1 MKKTLLLVC
10 AITALCSC
18 GKSNEDKAR
27 EVIESELKTTMKDWN
42 SYEFVEM
49 SKVDSAF
56 TLFMDSQEGKVIR
69 ELQSALSSKKTEYE
83 VNSRYPE
90 LYKERIQVMRDSI
103 PIIEHM
109 EDSLKNVYDTKE
121 KEYKGNFIGYRV
133 KFKYRGNNSLG
144 GKEISSSIYFFNP
157 EITQITD
164 RISLD

>member
-56 TLFMDSQEGKVIR
+56 TLFMDSQEGKAIR
-69 ELQSALSSKKTEYE
+69 ELQSALSLKKAEYE

-109 EDSLKNVYDTKE
+109 EDSLKAEYDAKE
-121 KEYKGNFIGYRV
+121 KEYKGDFIGYRT

-144 GKEISSSIYFFNP
+144 GKDISSSIYFFNP